1 MKYDQEYIYTL
12 LLRKQLGELSE
23 VEDKLL
29 QKVMHTD
36 EQVRK
41 CFYEQEEA
49 KLYTDN
55 AFLDDLRVEHD
66 WCKIAAILAPKPLHT
81 RIFVFVKRHSAIAAA
96 FIAAVALA
104 GGWSFYRQG
113 YVRTRATGPA
123 YVPIVR
129 HQAPLPVKKGA
140 TATLMIPADTTQ
152 CVDTNANAQLLAGN
166 MLPNLP
172 EDAAIQSGI
181 IPVTGKP
188 ITHDSIYQSSTIE
201 WNTLTVPPRT
211 DYRIELSDGTE
222 VHLNASSTLRFPFIF
237 PGKTREVYL
246 EGEAFFTVA
255 HNPKQ
260 PFIVHTGTTS
270 VIALGTAFNVNSYD
284 LNVITTSLVTGS
296 VVTDVGDSLDVTLKP
311 GYEAI
316 YKPGERFK
324 VKRFDENVTLG
335 WRDGIF
341 RFHNKPLEDIIPV
354 MKRWFGL
361 KVSFATTSMAG
372 RLFSGNL
379 DKDKPVVEFLSE
391 VCWETGLDF
400 KIYDGT
406 IHFTVQKK

>member
-23 VEDKLL
+23 VEDQLL
-29 QKVMHTD
+29 QKVMETD

-41 CFYEQEEA
+41 CWHEQEQA
-49 KLYTDN
+49 ILYTDN
-55 AFLDDLRVEHD
+55 AFLDDLRIEHD
-66 WCKIAAILAPKPLHT
+66 WCKIAAILSPKPRHLKVYHY
-81 RIFVFVKRHSAIAAA
+81 VKRHSAAAA
-96 FIAAVALA
+96 VLAAMTALA
-104 GGWSFYRQG
+104 GGWYAFKHYYSAAVPATTLRQ
-113 YVRTRATGPA
+113 VAAKQPA
-123 YVPIVR
+123 KTPAANTANVSHTSPSDTLTTIR
-129 HQAPLPVKKGA
+129 LPDNQSLRPSV
-140 TATLMIPADTTQ
+140 ADT
-152 CVDTNANAQLLAGN
+152 GSH
-166 MLPNLP
+166 P
-172 EDAAIQSGI
+172 AIS
-181 IPVTGKP
+181 VKR
-188 ITHDSIYQSSTIE
+188 ITHDTIYQSSTIE
-201 WNTLTVPPRT
+201 WNTLTVPPKT

-237 PGKTREVYL
+237 PGRTREVYL
-246 EGEAFFTVA
+246 EGEAYFTVA

-284 LNVITTSLVTGS
+284 NNLITTSLVTGS

-311 GYEAI
+311 GFEAI

-341 RFHNKPLEDIIPV
+341 RFHNKTLEEVAPV
-354 MKRWFGL
+354 LKRWFGL
-361 KVSFATTSMAG
+361 KVAFAANSIAG
-372 RLFSGNL
+372 IHFSGDL
-379 DKDKPVVEFLSE
+379 DKDKAVNLFLDE
-391 VCWETGLDF
+391 LCWEKGLDY

-406 IHFTVQKK
+406 IHFSMRKESRATN

>member
-23 VEDKLL
+23 VEEKLL
-29 QKVMHTD
+29 EKVMDTD
-36 EQVRK
+36 EDVRK

-49 KLYTDN
+49 KFYTNN

-66 WCKIAAILAPKPLHT
+66 WCKIATILTPKPLHT
-81 RIFVFVKRHSAIAAA
+81 RLFLFVKRNSAAA
-96 FIAAVALA
+96 AVIAGLLAMA
-104 GGWSFYRQG
+104 GGWYAYARG
-113 YVRTRATGPA
+113 YFQFRNTGASGVTIAHHEVPAARKKATPA
-123 YVPIVR
+123 IQRP
-129 HQAPLPVKKGA
+129 
-140 TATLMIPADTTQ
+140 PADTALNT
-152 CVDTNANAQLLAGN
+152 
-166 MLPNLP
+166 
-172 EDAAIQSGI
+172 
-181 IPVTGKP
+181 VTGPVLIASNMPAPSQEEAPTEDIQPLTAKR
-188 ITHDSIYQSSTIE
+188 ITHDSIYQSNTIE
-201 WNTLTVPPRT
+201 WNTLTVPAKT

-255 HNPKQ
+255 HDPKH
-260 PFIVHTGTTS
+260 PFIVHTGNTS

-284 LNVITTSLVTGS
+284 NNVITTSLVTGS

-316 YKPGERFK
+316 YKPGERFM

-341 RFHNKPLEDIIPV
+341 RFQNKPLEDIIPV

-361 KVSFATTSMAG
+361 KVSFATTGIADRHFTG
-372 RLFSGNL
+372 DL
-379 DKDKPVVEFLSE
+379 DKDKPVSEFLTTICE
-391 VCWETGLDF
+391 GLGLDF

-406 IHFTVQKK
+406 IHFTLKKQ

>member
-23 VEDKLL
+23 VEDTLL
-29 QKVMHTD
+29 QKVIHTD

-41 CFYEQEEA
+41 CYYEQEEA

-66 WCKIAAILAPKPLHT
+66 WCKVAAILAPKPLHT
-81 RIFVFVKRHSAIAAA
+81 RIFLFAKRNSAVAAA
-96 FIAAVALA
+96 FVMGVACAACWLA
-104 GGWSFYRQG
+104 YQQG
-113 YVRTRATGPA
+113 YFQQPTTAPA
-123 YVPIVR
+123 YASMVY
-129 HQAPLPVKKGA
+129 HQAPAPVQKA
-140 TATLMIPADTTQ
+140 APASIVLPADTT
-152 CVDTNANAQLLAGN
+152 VRVSTNPAPLAGN
-166 MLPNLP
+166 EPSASSSDTATGDNNLLP
-172 EDAAIQSGI
+172 
-181 IPVTGKP
+181 GKQ
-188 ITHDSIYQSSTIE
+188 ITHDSIYQSSAIE

-237 PGKTREVYL
+237 PGRTREVYL

-255 HNPKQ
+255 HDPKH

-270 VIALGTAFNVNSYD
+270 VIALGTEFNVNSYD
-284 LNVITTSLVTGS
+284 HNIITTSLVTGS

-341 RFHNKPLEDIIPV
+341 RFQNKPLEDISPV

-361 KVSFATTSMAG
+361 KVSFASPGIAA
-372 RLFSGNL
+372 LLISGDL
-379 DKDKPVVEFLSE
+379 DKDKPVADFLNGICRE
-391 VCWETGLDF
+391 KGLDC

-406 IHFTVQKK
+406 IHFSVQKK

>member
-66 WCKIAAILAPKPLHT
+66 WCKVAAILTPKPLHT
-81 RIFVFVKRHSAIAAA
+81 RILLLIRQHGAAAAVFV
-96 FIAAVALA
+96 AVIALA
-104 GGWSFYRQG
+104 GGWLLYGKDHFRAPAAGRGHAS
-113 YVRTRATGPA
+113 VTR
-123 YVPIVR
+123 Y
-129 HQAPLPVKKGA
+129 QAPVPVKKPA
-140 TATLMIPADTTQ
+140 AAILALPADTTV
-152 CVDTNANAQLLAGN
+152 CIDAGPKLLADN
-166 MLPNLP
+166 TLTAPPENAVTPDKANLP
-172 EDAAIQSGI
+172 
-181 IPVTGKP
+181 PGKP
-188 ITHDSIYQSSTIE
+188 VTHDSIYQSSTIE

-246 EGEAFFTVA
+246 DGEAFFTVA

-270 VIALGTAFNVNSYD
+270 VIALGTAFNINSYD
-284 LNVITTSLVTGS
+284 HNVITTSLVTGS

-361 KVSFATTSMAG
+361 KVSFATSSMAG
-372 RLFSGNL
+372 LLISGDL
-379 DKDKPVVEFLSE
+379 DKDKPLTVFLNE
-391 VCWETGLDF
+391 VCWEKGLDY

-406 IHFTVQKK
+406 IHFTAHKQ

>member
-23 VEDKLL
+23 VEDTLL
-29 QKVMHTD
+29 QNVIHTD

-41 CFYEQEEA
+41 CYYEQEEA

-66 WCKIAAILAPKPLHT
+66 WLKVAAVLAPKPLHT
-81 RIFVFVKRHSAIAAA
+81 RIFLLAKRHSTAAA
-96 FIAAVALA
+96 VFITAVTCA
-104 GGWSFYRQG
+104 GSWMVYTKDYFQ
-113 YVRTRATGPA
+113 TPA
-123 YVPIVR
+123 ETPVYSPIVHR
-129 HQAPLPVKKGA
+129 QAPPAVKTTVSKA
-140 TATLMIPADTTQ
+140 VVLPADTT
-152 CVDTNANAQLLAGN
+152 VHVTTNPALLAAN
-166 MLPNLP
+166 M
-172 EDAAIQSGI
+172 
-181 IPVTGKP
+181 PVTPAGDTVATEAVNPLAGKR

-237 PGKTREVYL
+237 PGRTREVYL

-255 HNPKQ
+255 HDPKH

-270 VIALGTAFNVNSYD
+270 VIALGTEFNVNSYD
-284 LNVITTSLVTGS
+284 HNIITTSLVTGS

-316 YKPGERFK
+316 YRPGERFK

-341 RFHNKPLEDIIPV
+341 RFQNKPLDNIIPV

-361 KVSFATTSMAG
+361 KVSFATPGMADQ
-372 RLFSGNL
+372 LISGDL
-379 DKDKPVVEFLSE
+379 DKDKPVTDFLNDICRE
-391 VCWETGLDF
+391 KGLDY

-406 IHFTVQKK
+406 IHFTVQKQ